1 VCPGTSLTVNQNT
14 QRTTRA
20 VVPPGSKNIVR
31 LKEDRLAAAH
41 ITGSSVPLRAL
52 RVGLGDSA
60 PPAWRSTY
68 NPELGAAICAHI
80 AGGKSL

>member
-1 VCPGTSLTVNQNT
+1 
-14 QRTTRA
+14 
-20 VVPPGSKNIVR
+20 

-52 RVGLGDSA
+52 RVDLGDSA